1 MRRTFVPD
9 YSSRGAV
16 QNPPPEAPRS
26 LPPPPRP
33 TARPTVSWNPPPPPP
48 PPAPVA
54 RAPAAPIAVQRAA
67 VPMSPPPEPV
77 TTGFSPHL
85 ETFPS
90 LGTSYFITDTNIAE
104 QVSIW
109 AKYPATQDV
118 KMDGFSIVNGGAGTF
133 AGDLAAANGN
143 FSGNGVFNGSL
154 TSTGGATIIGDV
166 NVYSGNLTVNSGQVV
181 SDTVVLVNNL
191 ANDPGRLVMFDNNGN
206 QHILKSID
214 ANLYFDNELLAKA
227 NDIQNIADWSL
238 YPALQNVD
246 MDGKALDNA
255 SQVTVTD
262 GTNPQVLTASA
273 GGLLVNGQAVATGTV
288 VKSVNTDAGD
298 IVLESADNSVVITK
312 PVAGTINFAV
322 PAGAG
327 GVASLNAQ
335 TGAVSLSSTGG
346 SITITNPGPGQ
357 INLESA
363 TGNVADWATFPAV
376 SAVNMQDNGINIS
389 PTPTGYPN
397 SQLDT
402 NLQIG
407 KPSYVLFPTIDMYPS
422 TFRVGGLTAP
432 ATSVDF
438 NSLGAFTVNSGVG
451 IALTGGGGVSIVGGG
466 GISALGAT
474 ITLGAGA
481 VSALGGSINLGGG
494 TINMAGGLINALGAA
509 VNIGGG
515 LITATT
521 GGLLVTAGSVVVGTS
536 SNAGAGILCYGG
548 KIQCSPSL
556 LGGGGGL
563 EMNSTPIT
571 GVSTIN
577 GAPYPPAN
585 PFDLAGL
592 LNKINAYPALPY
604 TTSSSSTPAANQSA
618 TAIVPDGSFPVN
630 VPTVGAVQGGWGF
643 SKPAGSVAFFNWYYY
658 NPRFTAPAAPLPYIK
673 SRVQSAWAL
682 IRPTVNLYSAGY
694 LGLNLYSYDDANPP
708 TSGFYNTR
716 WAYSNTVG
724 ALAGATGTNLF
735 AGYTYLIYAQD
746 TPRITN
752 TSAIGVPDNQV
763 STLRDPYDIY
773 TDVNHIPLSNCI
785 VAFNPWTDGT
795 YYRSWNTGVVYVA
808 GQTVVF
814 AGFGSNYNG
823 IFYTCVTGHTSSA
836 ANAPV
841 VNGILSPLW
850 SVITP
855 QPSSFADQPV
865 LAMNINQI
873 TNSPLGGAQAVG
885 YVVLDMGF
893 SYGPSTTSTTVSQHI
908 SLLPN

>member
-26 LPPPPRP
+26 LPPPPPRP
-33 TARPTVSWNPPPPPP
+33 APRQVSYNTPPQVPVWNPIA
-48 PPAPVA
+48 APV
-54 RAPAAPIAVQRAA
+54 APAAPTAQKVAVQVAL
-67 VPMSPPPEPV
+67 PEPV
-77 TTGFSPHL
+77 TSGFSPHL

-90 LGTSYFITDTNIAE
+90 LGTSYFITEANIAE

-118 KMDGFSIVNGGAGTF
+118 DLAGFNLNNGGAGTF

-143 FSGNGVFNGSL
+143 FSGTGVFNGLFSA
-154 TSTGGATIIGDV
+154 TGGANIIGDV
-166 NVYSGNLTVNSGQVV
+166 GISSGNLTLNDGQAISNTFVAVNGP
-181 SDTVVLVNNL
+181 L
-191 ANDPGRLVMFDNNGN
+191 NDPGRLVLFDNNGT

-214 ANLYFDNELLAKA
+214 ADLFFDNELLAKA

-238 YPALQNVD
+238 YPALQDVD

-288 VKSVNTDAGD
+288 VKSVNTDSGD

-335 TGAVSLSSTGG
+335 TGAVSLSSTGA

-438 NSLGAFTVNSGVG
+438 TSLGAFTVNSGVG

-521 GGLLVTAGSVVVGTS
+521 GGLLVTAGSVVVGTADI
-536 SNAGAGILCYGG
+536 AGAGMICYGG
-548 KIQCSPSL
+548 KLQCFPSL
-556 LGGGGGL
+556 TGGTGGL

-577 GAPYPPAN
+577 GAPYPPASFVNSFDLYVAPNGSDATGTGSQQN
-585 PFDLAGL
+585 PFLTINGALTARAAIASTSPVVINLATGTYTENVTVVTNNTTIL
-592 LNKINAYPALPY
+592 GFALENEV
-604 TTSSSSTPAANQSA
+604 TIAGNVTF
-618 TAIVPDGSFPVN
+618 AI
-630 VPTVGAVQGGWGF
+630 VGAVGLVVATIQGCSIAGGVLTVTATQALPHSITVISTNIIGGTGTLF
-643 SKPAGSVAFFNWYYY
+643 SATNANPASSVSIVTNGLTAFGASAASPVCSFTSCRPLLIQASISNSGLASCILCNGNATLGLFGATISNSSASTAVLPLVDCANTVVPGSSYSITNSFLTYSTGTAPGSSLNKQAIRCSNSANISMSLLNTQLLCEGSSRINLATQYQCVSDTGAGSVTLTYFGNF
-658 NPRFTAPAAPLPYIK
+658 
-673 SRVQSAWAL
+673 
-682 IRPTVNLYSAGY
+682 
-694 LGLNLYSYDDANPP
+694 
-708 TSGFYNTR
+708 
-716 WAYSNTVG
+716 
-724 ALAGATGTNLF
+724 AGATAHHIASTIAKTAF
-735 AGYTYLIYAQD
+735 TA
-746 TPRITN
+746 
-752 TSAIGVPDNQV
+752 VP
-763 STLRDPYDIY
+763 
-773 TDVNHIPLSNCI
+773 
-785 VAFNPWTDGT
+785 
-795 YYRSWNTGVVYVA
+795 
-808 GQTVVF
+808 
-814 AGFGSNYNG
+814 
-823 IFYTCVTGHTSSA
+823 
-836 ANAPV
+836 
-841 VNGILSPLW
+841 
-850 SVITP
+850 
-855 QPSSFADQPV
+855 
-865 LAMNINQI
+865 
-873 TNSPLGGAQAVG
+873 
-885 YVVLDMGF
+885 
-893 SYGPSTTSTTVSQHI
+893 
-908 SLLPN
+908 